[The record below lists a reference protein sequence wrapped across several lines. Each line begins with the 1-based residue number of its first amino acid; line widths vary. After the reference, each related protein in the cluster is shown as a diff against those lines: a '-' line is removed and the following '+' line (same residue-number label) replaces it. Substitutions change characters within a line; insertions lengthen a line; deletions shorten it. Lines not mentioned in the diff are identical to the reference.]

1 MNRGKVIEVM
11 KDQENCHDIDVL
23 QFAHTKYKLS
33 TSVQKLHWIYLKNL
47 VASSSLSPRVAK
59 FIKARPMD
67 REAKTRIMSK
77 SMFFILYAFLIQNL
91 SLMLTRLSIP
101 EP

>member
-1 MNRGKVIEVM
+1 M

-33 TSVQKLHWIYLKNL
+33 TGVQKLDKMYLKNL
-47 VASSSLSPRVAK
+47 VASSSLSPSVAK
-59 FIKARPMD
+59 FIKARPME

-77 SMFFILYAFLIQNL
+77 SMFFILYAL
-91 SLMLTRLSIP
+91 
-101 EP
+101 